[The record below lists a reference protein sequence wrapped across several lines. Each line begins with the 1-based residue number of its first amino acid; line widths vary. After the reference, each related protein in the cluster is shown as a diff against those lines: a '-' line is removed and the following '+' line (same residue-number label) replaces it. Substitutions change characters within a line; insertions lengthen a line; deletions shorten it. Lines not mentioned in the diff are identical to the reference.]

1 MPCEIKTSEVIDYT
15 CNDHDCSKSFSTQ
28 QKLTKHEYT
37 HSYELFFCD
46 FCNKSYSTPESLQS
60 HRNTHIKPEDTKC
73 ILCDKVLATKQK
85 LTTHIDKVHQVAPQ
99 VGVKSNDIEKFTCYS
114 INFH

>member
-37 HSYELFFCD
+37 HSYD